1 MRPLLRRAA
10 TSIVVAAVAAL
21 AGCSDDD
28 SVGRGLDEDGTGG
41 TFAAAGAGGSDDG
54 GDGPAAGSGGDGG
67 SGNSAGVGGGC
78 PGGATCVDALPFHD
92 QRDTGA
98 EGSKLI
104 DVYACKPE
112 ADESGPEIAYLVQV
126 PSAGTLT
133 VAVTDGDG
141 VDIDVHILEGL
152 DGASCLAR
160 DDVTASTAVPAG
172 AVWVIA
178 DTYVAGG
185 VPQFGSFELDITLE

>member
-1 MRPLLRRAA
+1 M
-10 TSIVVAAVAAL
+10 VVAAVAAL

-28 SVGRGLDEDGTGG
+28 SVGRGLEEDGTGG
-41 TFAAAGAGGSDDG
+41 TFAGAGAGGSDHG
-54 GDGPAAGSGGDGG
+54 GDGPAAGSGGAGG
-67 SGNSAGVGGGC
+67 SSAGGGC

-98 EGSKLI
+98 EGSMLI
-104 DVYACKPE
+104 DSYACKPE
-112 ADESGPEIAYLVQV
+112 ADESGPEIAYLVEV

-141 VDIDVHILEGL
+141 VDIDVHILEDL

-172 AVWVIA
+172 AVWVVA

-185 VPQFGSFELDITLE
+185 VPQFGGFELDITLE